1 MKSFLT
7 LLLIFNLIAAL
18 SYCQSK
24 PVQVV
29 FENTKT
35 ETATAL
41 TATPVYVLKKQVK
54 NADFNYSKL
63 NAIDENTKGTIN
75 TKNLMPI
82 FEPISGTFNYYQFLA
97 TFKGKAYNGGEA
109 TTIKDFHN
117 ILIIK
122 TEQNNKIIDAY
133 QYTLEW
139 AEPPLQYDLFK
150 SSVKNILLTDALNI
164 KQLKFKRTYSWNEK
178 DIMLK
183 ENGLIKLK

>member
-7 LLLIFNLIAAL
+7 LLVIFNLTAAL
-18 SYCQSK
+18 SYGQSK
-24 PVQVV
+24 PVQII
-29 FENTKT
+29 FENSKS
-35 ETATAL
+35 ETPTTL
-41 TATPVYVLKKQVK
+41 TAIPVYVLKKQAK

-63 NAIDENTKGTIN
+63 NAIDENTKGAID
-75 TKNLMPI
+75 TKNLMPV

-109 TTIKDFHN
+109 ITIKDFHD

-122 TEQNNKIIDAY
+122 TDQNNKIIDAY

-150 SSVKNILLTDALNI
+150 SSAKNLVLTDTLNI

-178 DIMLK
+178 DKMLK
-183 ENGLIKLK
+183 ENGIIKPK